1 MGVGRQM
8 KYLWLM
14 FLGLGGMQFLGSNPV
29 QAASPR
35 SVDQTIACDVL
46 VVGGGLAGAATAY
59 EALRSGRSVCLTE
72 ITDWLGGQ
80 ISSQGTSALDERP
93 TQRSREF
100 FPQGYL
106 ELRQRIL
113 ARHPTSTPGNCWVS
127 QICFMPRDGH
137 EILLKMLQEAA
148 KQGQGTLHWL
158 PNTVIKS
165 LEIKQAGSGELIQA
179 ARGIQ
184 HAAAREAAPVN
195 TLPLSQT
202 LKDSY
207 SEEDSARFKKTILR
221 FTPPASG
228 HWIVVEASE
237 TGELL
242 ALADLPYRLGIDP
255 RSVRNPSASETN
267 RNPYCPQGYT
277 YTFAMEAT
285 ATPMAP
291 KMPGFYPQYAPY
303 YSFEKSQFNLP
314 LVFTYRRIKSVD
326 PNAGDETINPGDISM
341 QNWTWGNDYRPGT
354 YLDNWIYTREQL
366 LETGQLAP
374 GGWQGGLRVES
385 LRGAE
390 ELAQGYFYWLM
401 AGTTDSK
408 LGPGVKKPYF
418 RLRYLQGL
426 NSPMGTRHGLSKY
439 PYVREGRRLIARSA
453 WGYPEGFKVNET
465 DISRQDFLQQPF
477 YQKALTPEAY
487 RDLQAALAGRQ
498 AIAVIQGDFE
508 PDNFPRRTRS
518 RIYSDSVGIGNYNID
533 FHPCMA
539 LSPPESL
546 GNYEQPGE
554 RQGAA
559 QTYPFQIPL
568 RAMIPPRIDNLLV
581 TGKSMATTH
590 ISAAAYRVHSFEWST
605 GAAAGTTADFV
616 LDRGMWPYQLTQN
629 LPRPNS
635 QLEALQKR
643 LNAQGNPTAFPGT
656 SIFNQDWQDWK

>member
-1 MGVGRQM
+1 M

-14 FLGLGGMQFLGSNPV
+14 FLGLGGLQFLGSDPV
-29 QAASPR
+29 QAAPR
-35 SVDQTIACDVL
+35 SVDRTIACDVL
-46 VVGGGLAGAATAY
+46 VVGGGLAGTATAY
-59 EALRSGRSVCLTE
+59 EALKSGRTVCLTE

-93 TQRSREF
+93 TQRSRQF
-100 FPQGYL
+100 FSQGYL

-113 ARHPTSTPGNCWVS
+113 NRYGTKTPGNCWVS
-127 QICFMPRDGH
+127 QICFMPGDGH
-137 EILLKMLQEAA
+137 QILLKMLQEAA
-148 KQGQGTLHWL
+148 NQGQGTLHWF

-165 LEIKQAGSGELIQA
+165 LEIEPAGTGEFIQA
-179 ARGIQ
+179 VRGIQ
-184 HAAAREAAPVN
+184 HTPAPGAPPVN
-195 TLPLSQT
+195 TFPLSQT

-207 SEEDSARFKKTILR
+207 SEQDSALFEKTILR
-221 FTPPASG
+221 FIPPVSG
-228 HWIVVEASE
+228 KWMVVAATE

-255 RSVRNPSASETN
+255 RTVRNPSASEVSGDS
-267 RNPYCPQGYT
+267 YCPQGYT

-291 KMPGFYPQYAPY
+291 KMPTFYPQYAPY
-303 YSFEKSQFNLP
+303 YSFEKSRFNLP

-354 YLDNWIYTREQL
+354 RLDNWIYTRDQL
-366 LETGQLAP
+366 RETGQLVP

-401 AGTTDSK
+401 AGTTDSQ
-408 LGPGVKKPYF
+408 LGPEAKKPYF

-426 NSPMGTRHGLSKY
+426 DSPMGTRHGLSKY

-453 WGYPEGFKVNET
+453 WGYPQGFQINEV
-465 DISRQDFLQQPF
+465 DMSRQDFLEESF
-477 YQKALTPEAY
+477 YPKSLTPGEY
-487 RDLQAALAGRQ
+487 QDLEAALAGRQ
-498 AIAVIQGDFE
+498 AIAVIQGEFE
-508 PDNFPRRTRS
+508 PGEVPRRTRS
-518 RIYSDSVGIGNYNID
+518 RIYSDSVGIGHYALD
-533 FHPCMA
+533 FHPCMV
-539 LSPPESL
+539 LSPPETP

-568 RAMIPPRIDNLLV
+568 RAMIPPRIDNLLI
-581 TGKSMATTH
+581 TGKSIATTH
-590 ISAAAYRVHSFEWST
+590 ISAAAYRVHSFEWSA

-616 LDRGMWPYQLTQN
+616 LDRGLWPYQLTQN
-629 LPRPNS
+629 LPRPNP
-635 QLEALQKR
+635 QLETLQKR